1 MSGMLPFVPTS
12 GNYRELLEQ
21 GKSTT
26 GHIHLLDLDSLVKE
40 EKQPPTEFYR
50 PQLDI
55 VTSLPFELVA
65 LVVAYLDPIDL
76 ISSRRV
82 STKALDP
89 CTDWRAS
96 LLNVTL

>member
-21 GKSTT
+21 GTKSIA

-40 EKQPPTEFYR
+40 EKQPPTETYGQ
-50 PQLDI
+50 QLDI
-55 VTSLPFELVA
+55 VASLPFELVS
-65 LVVAYLDPIDL
+65 LVATYLDPVDL

-82 STKALDP
+82 STKILDSY
-89 CTDWRAS
+89 T
-96 LLNVTL
+96 N